1 MQLNNRFNH
10 LFNNYTR
17 TIGKGL
23 QESVKKIFSK
33 ATASYI
39 RIPKKPVYLLDRV
52 GSLRYRV
59 G

>member
-52 GSLRYRV
+52 G
-59 G
+59 